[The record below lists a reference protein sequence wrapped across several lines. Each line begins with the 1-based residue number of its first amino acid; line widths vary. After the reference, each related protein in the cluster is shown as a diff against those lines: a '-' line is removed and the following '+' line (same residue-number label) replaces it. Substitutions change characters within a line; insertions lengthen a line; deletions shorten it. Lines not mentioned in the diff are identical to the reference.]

1 MSVFLWEGKDASGKR
16 VSGELEA
23 RDTQAVFNAL
33 RAQRIMPNV
42 SRIRE
47 KGKGLEREIKL
58 PGMAARV
65 KAKDVVIFTRQFA
78 TMIDSGLP
86 LVQGLDVLA
95 KQSDNPAFQK
105 VLFGVKEHV
114 ETGGTL
120 AEALKK
126 YPKVFDDL
134 YTNMVDAGEN
144 GGILDIILE
153 RIAVH
158 LEKSL
163 KLRREIKTAMIYPSV
178 VISAA
183 VIVTAVLLIFVIPTF
198 AELFQDFGAALPL
211 PTQIVIS
218 ISNFVVD
225 NIIALLGATAAII
238 IFLFRFMR
246 TDRGREVVH
255 PMALRMPIFGD
266 IIKKV
271 SVARFTRT
279 LGTMLSS
286 GVPILEALN
295 ICAKTAGNKVVEKD
309 VFRARISISEGKSMT
324 EPLMESPVFPPMV
337 TQMIGVGEQTGALDA
352 MLQKIADFYEE
363 EVDNAVNAMKQLIE
377 PVMIL
382 FLGVIVGG
390 LIISMYLPI
399 FKMGSVVG

>member
-23 RDTQAVFNAL
+23 RDMQAVFNAL
-33 RAQRIMPNV
+33 RSQRIMPNA

-58 PGMAARV
+58 PGMGARV
-65 KAKDVVIFTRQFA
+65 KSKDVVIFTRQFA

-95 KQSDNPAFQK
+95 RQSDNPAFRK

-120 AEALKK
+120 AEALRK

-134 YTNMVDAGEN
+134 FTNMVDAGEN

-178 VISAA
+178 VVSAA

-225 NIIALLGATAAII
+225 NIIALIGSFVAIV

-246 TDRGREVVH
+246 TDRGKEVIH

-271 SVARFTRT
+271 AVARFTRT

-295 ICAKTAGNKVVEKD
+295 ICARTAGNKVVEKD

-324 EPLMESPVFPPMV
+324 EPLTESPVFPPMV
-337 TQMIGVGEQTGALDA
+337 IQMIGVGEQTGALDA